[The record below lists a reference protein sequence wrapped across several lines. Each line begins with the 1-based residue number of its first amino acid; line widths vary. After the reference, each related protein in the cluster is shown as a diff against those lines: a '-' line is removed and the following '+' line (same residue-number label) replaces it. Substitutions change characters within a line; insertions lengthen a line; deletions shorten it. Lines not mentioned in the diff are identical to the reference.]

1 VDHYLLISDNFQNT
15 IETIALSVD
24 ALASPISEGSN
35 LLVSTLLRDG
45 KIISCGN
52 GADGAL
58 AQLFA
63 CNLLNRF
70 EHDRPALPALA
81 LTSDGAS
88 LLGIAQ
94 GGGLNETF
102 SRQVRALGQPGD
114 TLLCISSGG
123 DATNLLRAIQAAH
136 ERDMTVVALLHGGD
150 AELGSLLQ
158 HDDVQ
163 ITVDHPRRARVV
175 EMHTMVLHC
184 LCQLIDHS
192 LFGAYSQ
199 D

>member
-1 VDHYLLISDNFQNT
+1 MDHYLLISDNFQDT

-24 ALASPISEGSN
+24 ALANPISEASQ
-35 LLVSTLLRDG
+35 LLVDTLLRDG

-81 LTSDGAS
+81 LNSDGAS

-94 GGGLNETF
+94 GGGLNDTF

-136 ERDMTVVALLHGGD
+136 ERDLTVVALLHGGD

-158 HDDVQ
+158 QEDVR
-163 ITVDHPRRARVV
+163 IAVDHPRRARVV
-175 EMHTMVLHC
+175 EMHTMVLQC

>member
-1 VDHYLLISDNFQNT
+1 VDHYLLISDNFQDT

-24 ALASPISEGSN
+24 ALANPISEASQ
-35 LLVSTLLRDG
+35 LLVDTLLRDG

-81 LTSDGAS
+81 LNSDGAS

-94 GGGLNETF
+94 GGGLNDTF

-136 ERDMTVVALLHGGD
+136 ERDLTVVALLHGGD

-158 HDDVQ
+158 QEDVR
-163 ITVDHPRRARVV
+163 IAVDHPRRARVV
-175 EMHTMVLHC
+175 EMHTMVLQC

>member
-1 VDHYLLISDNFQNT
+1 MDHYLLLSENFQNT

-24 ALASPISEGSN
+24 MLATPVSEASTV
-35 LLVSTLLRDG
+35 LVNTLLSDG

-52 GADGAL
+52 GVDGAL

-81 LTSDGAS
+81 LSSDGAS
-88 LLGIAQ
+88 LLGIAH
-94 GGGLNETF
+94 GGGLNDTF

-123 DATNLLRAIQAAH
+123 DTTNLLRAIQAAH
-136 ERDMTVVALLHGGD
+136 ERDMAVVALLHADD
-150 AELGSLLQ
+150 AELGSLL
-158 HDDVQ
+158 HPEDIQ
-163 ITVDHPRRARVV
+163 IPIDHPRRARVV

>member
-1 VDHYLLISDNFQNT
+1 MDHYLLISDNFQDT

-24 ALASPISEGSN
+24 ALANPIREASQ
-35 LLVSTLLRDG
+35 LLVDTLLRDG

-81 LTSDGAS
+81 LNSDGAS

-94 GGGLNETF
+94 GGGLNDTF

-136 ERDMTVVALLHGGD
+136 ERDLTVVALLHGGD

-158 HDDVQ
+158 QEDVR
-163 ITVDHPRRARVV
+163 IAVDHPRRARVV
-175 EMHTMVLHC
+175 EMHTMVLQC